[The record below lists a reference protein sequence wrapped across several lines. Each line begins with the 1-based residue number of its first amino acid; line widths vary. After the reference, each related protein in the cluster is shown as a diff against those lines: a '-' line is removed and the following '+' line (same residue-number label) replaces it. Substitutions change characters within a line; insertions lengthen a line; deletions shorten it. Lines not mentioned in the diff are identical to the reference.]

1 MFHHFG
7 SRRVGKMKVGGRRG
21 GGGGLLVQ
29 CHTLKFKIVQCHDI
43 VSAHTLEPGPLS
55 WILHVPKPFRNFD
68 EAWSFVRAWS
78 PTRLY

>member
-1 MFHHFG
+1 
-7 SRRVGKMKVGGRRG
+7 MKVGGRRG
-21 GGGGLLVQ
+21 EGGGLL
-29 CHTLKFKIVQCHDI
+29 VQCHDI